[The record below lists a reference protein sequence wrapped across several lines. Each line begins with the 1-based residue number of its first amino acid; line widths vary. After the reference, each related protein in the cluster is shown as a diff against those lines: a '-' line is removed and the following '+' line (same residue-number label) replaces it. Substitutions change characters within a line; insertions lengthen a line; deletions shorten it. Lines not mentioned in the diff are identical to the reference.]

1 MVRKGEKVTIVRQPI
16 KVGVLHNRVFMEVHN
31 DENSLYLL
39 EAVNALGNKKL
50 LDRVDGKKM
59 LRAFTEKS
67 GIPVDITMDQSLTS
81 DELVKIK
88 LFPPDW
94 KTDIT
99 K

>member
-1 MVRKGEKVTIVRQPI
+1 MTIVRQPI

-31 DENSLYLL
+31 DENSLNLL

-59 LRAFTEKS
+59 LRAFREKS
-67 GIPVDITMDQSLTS
+67 GIPVDITKNQPLTR
-81 DELVKIK
+81 DELDKVK

-94 KTDIT
+94 KNDIT
-99 K
+99 Q